1 MKERAEIEH
10 AAAASADLRAARTSQ
25 AASKAAAA
33 AAAAEADRAEA
44 ARIATAVAAA
54 VAEKQ
59 RQARLP
65 VPAFLVQTVLQQLCL
80 PLQYLPCPC
89 RPLHVNPYLTYR
101 CECGWELN
109 IHLCPKQQGVAG
121 TRDSRPAE
129 EVLDITK

>member
-65 VPAFLVQTVLQQLCL
+65 PAGMRQYLHFWSNPYSSSINLQHL
-80 PLQYLPCPC
+80 PLQYLP
-89 RPLHVNPYLTYR
+89 L
-101 CECGWELN
+101 
-109 IHLCPKQQGVAG
+109 
-121 TRDSRPAE
+121 PAS
-129 EVLDITK
+129 